1 MANNWKDFCISQIP
15 KMKAR
20 FKQMMGREPDLINP
34 KRFTDKLEWLKAY
47 DSTFL
52 KTMCTDKILVRD
64 YVKEKLGKDISIPL
78 LGVYDKFDDI
88 DFSKLPKDYIM
99 KTNHGSQTNIIVRN
113 GQIDKKL
120 AKRKFAEWLSKDWSW
135 WGYEMF
141 YMPIHKKILIEEYM
155 KNEGKSA
162 LTDYKFSCFN
172 GEQKFCQII
181 NDRFTN
187 KLHFNYYNMNFKP
200 MLDVSTND
208 HPANYS
214 LKDEKPETWD
224 LMIEYAK
231 KLSEDFKYVRV
242 DFYQI
247 NGKIYFGELTFIP
260 AAAYIKYKND
270 KTDFEFGEML
280 KL

>member
-1 MANNWKDFCISQIP
+1 
-15 KMKAR
+15 
-20 FKQMMGREPDLINP
+20 
-34 KRFTDKLEWLKAY
+34 
-47 DSTFL
+47 
-52 KTMCTDKILVRD
+52 
-64 YVKEKLGKDISIPL
+64 
-78 LGVYDKFDDI
+78 
-88 DFSKLPKDYIM
+88 
-99 KTNHGSQTNIIVRN
+99 
-113 GQIDKKL
+113 
-120 AKRKFAEWLSKDWSW
+120 
-135 WGYEMF
+135 
-141 YMPIHKKILIEEYM
+141 M

>member
-141 YMPIHKKILIEEYM
+141 YMPIHKK
-155 KNEGKSA
+155 N
-162 LTDYKFSCFN
+162 FN
-172 GEQKFCQII
+172 
-181 NDRFTN
+181 
-187 KLHFNYYNMNFKP
+187 
-200 MLDVSTND
+200 
-208 HPANYS
+208 
-214 LKDEKPETWD
+214 
-224 LMIEYAK
+224 
-231 KLSEDFKYVRV
+231 
-242 DFYQI
+242 
-247 NGKIYFGELTFIP
+247 
-260 AAAYIKYKND
+260 
-270 KTDFEFGEML
+270 
-280 KL
+280 

>member
-20 FKQMMGREPDLINP
+20 FKQMTGREPDLINP

-47 DSTFL
+47 DSIFL
-52 KTMCTDKILVRD
+52 KTMCADKILVRD

-120 AKRKFAEWLSKDWSW
+120 AKRKFAEWLSKDWTW

-172 GEQKFCQII
+172 SEPKFCQII

-187 KLHFNYYNMNFKP
+187 KLHINYYNMNFKP
-200 MLDVSTND
+200 MLDVSRND